1 MNHAA
6 TTVAD
11 DRQVAWPVHDRYAR
25 GVTPSADFD
34 RAAGTWGA
42 FEVVGRVASIKFDD
56 ALFGAAVNG
65 AQFADSAKSAK
76 SARTLGIGL
85 NWYLSKTAR
94 FSLDYEYTS
103 FTQFAGAS
111 APAAS
116 SVIEHPERLVLTR
129 FGLTF

>member
-1 MNHAA
+1 
-6 TTVAD
+6 
-11 DRQVAWPVHDRYAR
+11 
-25 GVTPSADFD
+25 VTPAADFD

-56 ALFGAAVNG
+56 QLFGAAVNG
-65 AQFADSAKSAK
+65 AQFADSTKSAS
-76 SARTLGIGL
+76 SASTLGVGL

-103 FTQFAGAS
+103 FKTFGSPTIAS
-111 APAAS
+111 S
-116 SVIEHPERLVLTR
+116 SVISHPERLLLTR